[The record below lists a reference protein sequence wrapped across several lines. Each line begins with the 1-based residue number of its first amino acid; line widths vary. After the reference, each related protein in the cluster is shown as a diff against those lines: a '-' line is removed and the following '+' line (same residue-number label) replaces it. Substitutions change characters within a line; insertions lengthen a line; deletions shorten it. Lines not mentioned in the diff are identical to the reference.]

1 MKTPDATTGVLLS
14 EAAEPGA
21 DVPAPDTAEGEGR
34 RGAAAGQAPI
44 AITDGDFSTPTRRT
58 RIVTRPRGLKTL
70 EALGLLEGSSSG
82 SSSAPSEAEPTISV
96 TAGDFGPAR
105 GERRPPAEEL
115 TPPPD
120 GWTRGTRRVSAVDEF
135 LAALPTPVPE
145 LGPVT
150 PPPDVPLSSSIGE
163 SPPVSARLVEPPVAP
178 SFIENAASAAE
189 LRRAAL
195 TATPEPVPAP
205 TRAPSAPS
213 RESEPGR
220 EPADSPPPS
229 RRIAPPPGALDA
241 EEQVADPA
249 AFDPREITA
258 IRVAQDL
265 ETDLDHQLAERFHE
279 SAGHGEAGGALEIE
293 VTPFHAEVRPPEKA
307 QPATT
312 PPGFSSE
319 SFGGDQATE
328 PREAEAEAEAVN
340 LKDRTAHPG
349 EPVHPREAGEPGLG
363 LGEAPSSA
371 PPPGEPAQLDQVDQ
385 AGELG
390 PMVGVA
396 AEGTEGPPRSV
407 RVGPALDAE
416 PARDFAGPVAAP
428 SPPGDSRESTSG
440 SNSVPAEPKGA
451 PAATDDASAEGGGE
465 AALSPLALTLAHMA
479 EAMQPEFGY
488 EATDDV
494 EILEPPAAHPAP
506 DEAVPAVRARTNTPP
521 PVPRHARGVAQDR
534 VQDRVQDRGAVLPAP
549 SRPEPEALAERPRRP
564 KRSKPWF
571 EEIFDENYLRT
582 LPFMTPQQTLRE
594 VDFLQATLNVQPGA
608 CILDVGCGYGR
619 HAIELVQRGLA
630 VTGLDL
636 SLPLLIRAA
645 DESQRRNLVVD
656 FVHGDMRHMAFE
668 RQFDAA
674 YSMLTSFGYFD
685 EESNLR
691 VAEGIA
697 RALKPGGRLLLDV
710 VNRDYVVGDL
720 PTRVWWEGDGCVVL
734 EEVEFNF
741 NTNRL
746 LTHRSVV
753 FDDGR
758 QLDQEISLRAYS
770 LHDLGKLL
778 RLAGFRILEVS
789 GSIFTRGH
797 YFGAASRNLIVLA
810 ERRAD

>member
-1 MKTPDATTGVLLS
+1 V
-14 EAAEPGA
+14 
-21 DVPAPDTAEGEGR
+21 
-34 RGAAAGQAPI
+34 
-44 AITDGDFSTPTRRT
+44 
-58 RIVTRPRGLKTL
+58 
-70 EALGLLEGSSSG
+70 
-82 SSSAPSEAEPTISV
+82 
-96 TAGDFGPAR
+96 
-105 GERRPPAEEL
+105 
-115 TPPPD
+115 
-120 GWTRGTRRVSAVDEF
+120 
-135 LAALPTPVPE
+135 
-145 LGPVT
+145 
-150 PPPDVPLSSSIGE
+150 
-163 SPPVSARLVEPPVAP
+163 
-178 SFIENAASAAE
+178 
-189 LRRAAL
+189 
-195 TATPEPVPAP
+195 
-205 TRAPSAPS
+205 
-213 RESEPGR
+213 
-220 EPADSPPPS
+220 
-229 RRIAPPPGALDA
+229 
-241 EEQVADPA
+241 
-249 AFDPREITA
+249 
-258 IRVAQDL
+258 
-265 ETDLDHQLAERFHE
+265 
-279 SAGHGEAGGALEIE
+279 LEIE
-293 VTPFHAEVRPPEKA
+293 VTPFHAEVRPADKA
-307 QPATT
+307 PLATM
-312 PPGFSSE
+312 PPGSASE
-319 SFGGDQATE
+319 SRGDPAAE
-328 PREAEAEAEAVN
+328 PREAETLAAD
-340 LKDRTAHPG
+340 LKDLPAQPSEPGESREPGLPG
-349 EPVHPREAGEPGLG
+349 EPWLGSGHGASSVPSAGRAG
-363 LGEAPSSA
+363 
-371 PPPGEPAQLDQVDQ
+371 QLDEVGRVDRV
-385 AGELG
+385 GEIG
-390 PMVGVA
+390 PTVGAA
-396 AEGTEGPPRSV
+396 AESTEAPPRSSP
-407 RVGPALDAE
+407 VGLAPGTE
-416 PARDFAGPVAAP
+416 PARVFTGPVVAAQP
-428 SPPGDSRESTSG
+428 AEDAGESTSR
-440 SNSVPAEPKGA
+440 STSMPAGPK
-451 PAATDDASAEGGGE
+451 AAHAVTEDASAEGGAE

-494 EILEPPAAHPAP
+494 EILEPPAANPAP
-506 DEAVPAVRARTNTPP
+506 EDAVPSVRSRSNTPP

-534 VQDRVQDRGAVLPAP
+534 GQDRAAVLPAP
-549 SRPEPEALAERPRRP
+549 SRPEVPEPLAERPRRP

-608 CILDVGCGYGR
+608 SILDVGCGYGR

-720 PTRVWWEGDGCVVL
+720 PTRIWWEGDGCVVL